1 MATTPQ
7 IEAKR
12 LEVTQAESA
21 VIDALFAF
29 ETARDTLRDASRRRS
44 GADLAE
50 PTADVAEKKAAFEAS
65 RQAQLD
71 RIAELQALLVDF
83 LPAVDPSGEG
93 FTPEQAAAA
102 EVAKLE
108 ASAAIVLLPLRIE
121 TRFDGDVL
129 KVRVYPDEIF
139 MDSHERALTLEEQ
152 AAARKYY
159 EELNEKDNEQELWRD
174 IVARF
179 GVQRSAYILR
189 QMLPVFG
196 TAGSSSQWWQSSFS
210 CGGARSWPDS
220 FSQ

>member
-159 EELNEKDNEQELWRD
+159 
-174 IVARF
+174 
-179 GVQRSAYILR
+179 
-189 QMLPVFG
+189 
-196 TAGSSSQWWQSSFS
+196 
-210 CGGARSWPDS
+210 
-220 FSQ
+220 